1 MQTFVCDQTFHP
13 NIRRASLKER
23 LEFANEMLPNVMD
36 SADSPLD
43 VSRCTQYNCCT
54 VSTVNQTTRI
64 WSYRKLHV
72 HMVEKPP

>member
-1 MQTFVCDQTFHP
+1 MQTSVCDQKFHP

-23 LEFANEMLPNVMD
+23 LEFANEMLPHVMD

-43 VSRCTQYNCCT
+43 VHVSRCTQYNCCT

-64 WSYRKLHV
+64 
-72 HMVEKPP
+72 